1 MLIPGRSFPE
11 NQGFSRP
18 LACIIIVWALVN
30 AYLLRTYG
38 IVSEF
43 GEPAKYVS
51 AARLFIRTGRLSSPD
66 FWLYFTQIALLSV
79 VIRFKL
85 SFIFAGIVQLL
96 INLLAAIYFYKTLL
110 YLFRLEKIALI
121 GVMILLLNEPYQQF
135 NVYLQTESIFYSL
148 ILILTYNVLTWEKH
162 DRRKLLPILLLLVIL
177 CFTRPTGLLFI
188 PPVFLY
194 IFLSF
199 LKGLSPIKKVGLVAA
214 AAFIFFLFLDKA
226 MGSGGELDFMLPFR
240 DESIICG
247 VPRAGGG
254 RPIETAANGNSLYGL
269 LYYITH
275 NFSQFARLAE
285 LKTMAFFGLCRD
297 YYSTGHNIYLVI
309 FFYSLHL
316 LALAAI
322 PWWLKYHFNKCCY
335 FLSAILLVWMTVMLS
350 CDDWHNRFYL
360 SISPFVIILSIR
372 SISRLLNMTA
382 DEPTG

>member
-1 MLIPGRSFPE
+1 M
-11 NQGFSRP
+11 
-18 LACIIIVWALVN
+18 
-30 AYLLRTYG
+30 
-38 IVSEF
+38 
-43 GEPAKYVS
+43 
-51 AARLFIRTGRLSSPD
+51 
-66 FWLYFTQIALLSV
+66 
-79 VIRFKL
+79 
-85 SFIFAGIVQLL
+85 L

-110 YLFRLEKIALI
+110 YLFRREKIALI
-121 GVMILLLNEPYQQF
+121 GVMILLLNEPYQQY

-148 ILILTYNVLTWEKH
+148 ILILTYNILTWENH

-247 VPRAGGG
+247 VPRAAGF

-275 NFSQFARLAE
+275 NFSQFARLAA
-285 LKTMAFFGLCRD
+285 LKTMAFFGLYRD
-297 YYSTGHNIYLVI
+297 YYSTRHNIYLVI

-360 SISPFVIILSIR
+360 SISPFVIILSMR